1 MYKLTAISP
10 PEKTEGVVRLLRDEP
25 DVSNVLDMPAKS
37 GDAHKDIVTAL
48 VRREGIDIVL
58 ERLRTIRKWESGE
71 LSFIEVDYA
80 ARRDLERLDFDEDQD
95 EGEDIIG
102 WEIILEKAHA
112 ESRLTWWYLI
122 FMGCAGLIAAVGLI
136 SNLPVLILGAM
147 SLSPDLAPTN
157 AIAVTLTA
165 GAWHRLLRSIRT
177 LVLGLVVALAVAFVS
192 TLILELTGI
201 HDGILKIDEDLT
213 NFVTVVNSATI
224 IIALTAGLAAM
235 TAFVTSQAT
244 TAVGV
249 AISVTTIPAAAY
261 AGVAIASRS
270 LRDGGAAI
278 VVLVVNILFL
288 TLAQVLTLM
297 IIRAWRARRHQRQAS
312 RT

>member
-1 MYKLTAISP
+1 MYKLTAICP
-10 PEKTEGVVRLLRDEP
+10 PDKTEQVVSLLRDKP
-25 DVSNVLDMPAKS
+25 DVSNILNMRAISADVQTV
-37 GDAHKDIVTAL
+37 IVTAF

-58 ERLRTIRKWESGE
+58 EHLRTIRKWEPGE

-80 ARRDLERLDFDEDQD
+80 VRRDLERLDVDEEQD

-177 LVLGLVVALAVAFVS
+177 L
-192 TLILELTGI
+192 IL
-201 HDGILKIDEDLT
+201 D
-213 NFVTVVNSATI
+213 
-224 IIALTAGLAAM
+224 
-235 TAFVTSQAT
+235 
-244 TAVGV
+244 
-249 AISVTTIPAAAY
+249 
-261 AGVAIASRS
+261 SR
-270 LRDGGAAI
+270 LP
-278 VVLVVNILFL
+278 
-288 TLAQVLTLM
+288 
-297 IIRAWRARRHQRQAS
+297 WRRHYLYSDFRVDGS
-312 RT
+312 T